1 MKVEKTVK
9 KDFMR
14 NEKRFI
20 INETA
25 LKKFGIKTSLFLS
38 FLLQIERQK
47 GNRNDWFHINYNEI
61 EEIIGLSYYQQ
72 AKCINELQKANVL
85 ECVNKGIPR
94 KKYFKINHQ
103 QIKEIIEEEI
113 CNQ

>member
-1 MKVEKTVK
+1 MEIEKMVK
-9 KDFMR
+9 EDFMKG
-14 NEKRFI
+14 NKRFI
-20 INETA
+20 ISEST

-38 FLLQIERQK
+38 FLLQIERQEES
-47 GNRNDWFHINYNEI
+47 RNDWFHVNYNEI

-72 AKCINELQKANVL
+72 AKCINELKKANVL

-103 QIKEIIEEEI
+103 QIKGIIEEEI